1 MTKLD
6 AIKIG
11 KKYKIALERNQ
22 IPVSAIY
29 LFGSYAKGKQR
40 EGSDID
46 FCVVSKSFGKND
58 FEEMVRINQIG
69 KRVSPFIEAF
79 PVSEEEFNLDLNPF
93 GAEAKKTG
101 KKFL

>member
-11 KKYKIALERNQ
+11 KRYKKELEKNR

-29 LFGSYAKGKQR
+29 LFGSFARNRQR

-46 FCVVSKSFGKND
+46 FCVISKNFGKDD
-58 FEEMVRINQIG
+58 FDEMVNINQIG
-69 KRVSPFIEAF
+69 KRISPFIEAF
-79 PVSEEEFNLDLNPF
+79 PVSEKEFKQGLNPF
-93 GAEAKKTG
+93 GVEAQKTG
-101 KKFL
+101 WRF